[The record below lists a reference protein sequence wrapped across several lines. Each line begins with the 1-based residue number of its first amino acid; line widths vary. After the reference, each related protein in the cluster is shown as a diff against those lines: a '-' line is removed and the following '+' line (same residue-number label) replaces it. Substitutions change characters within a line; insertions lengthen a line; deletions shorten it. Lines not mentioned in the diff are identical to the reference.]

1 MSANTLH
8 ELFAANLPQRSGKTF
23 LIDAGRQ
30 ATYGEVDALAGAIG
44 THLAARGVGAGDRV
58 LVQVRKGIAE
68 VSALLGVTRAGA
80 VLVDISTAW
89 TAEQVRFVAEDCGAS
104 ILIVE
109 PAMARVLAAEGID
122 PARLLPVSAARGL
135 EGLPCL
141 SDLPALPFEA
151 LPRRADDLAAIIYTS
166 GSTGKPKGVML
177 SHANVLAGARSVAEY
192 LELAESDR
200 LLSVLPYSFDYG
212 FNQLTTMMLVGG
224 SVVHQGVAMASEIV
238 RAILRHEVT
247 GLAAVPPL
255 WIQIVRLL
263 ASAPTPLPS
272 LRFITNS
279 GGKIPL
285 STLERMPGIFA
296 KARIFL
302 MYGLTEAFRST
313 YLAPDRFAA
322 KMGSIGQAIPGAE
335 VFVIRHGEGVAR
347 PGEQG
352 ELVHRGPLVS
362 QGYWNRPEATAEKIR
377 PCPELRDRIGDEP
390 VVYSGDIVRIDED
403 GDLWFVSRN
412 DALIKTSGYR
422 VSPDEV
428 EDLVYRSGLAADVVA
443 FGVQDDMLGQ
453 SVQVAVTLLGEAS
466 REALLAYCRAAMP
479 AYMVPQR
486 IHVWPEP
493 MPRTASG
500 KLSRPDVIRGCS
512 DTSSL
517 HSAR

>member
-1 MSANTLH
+1 
-8 ELFAANLPQRSGKTF
+8 
-23 LIDAGRQ
+23 
-30 ATYGEVDALAGAIG
+30 
-44 THLAARGVGAGDRV
+44 
-58 LVQVRKGIAE
+58 
-68 VSALLGVTRAGA
+68 
-80 VLVDISTAW
+80 
-89 TAEQVRFVAEDCGAS
+89 
-104 ILIVE
+104 
-109 PAMARVLAAEGID
+109 
-122 PARLLPVSAARGL
+122 
-135 EGLPCL
+135 
-141 SDLPALPFEA
+141 

-285 STLERMPGIFA
+285 STLERMPGVFA